1 MGNDPLMKSQTNDT
15 KSAPT
20 RWRARLVNA
29 VQFVL
34 PFLVIGIVWELV
46 VRTGLVSQA
55 SLPSPS
61 GILSKFWELSIGEGL
76 LWRHLGRSMVR
87 LSVGYAMAMIS
98 GLLFGTVLAM
108 NRILREMF
116 SPILSLLISVPTI
129 AWIPVFLIT
138 LGMGDRTV
146 IAAVFLGGFFAI
158 TYNTVRGIEMV
169 DVNRIRAA
177 RTMGA
182 RGPRLFTAVLLPGSS
197 VSVLTGLRL
206 GIGYSWRAL
215 VGGEMLSAM
224 VQWGIGKMIYQ
235 ARFWND
241 VSVMF
246 VGLLII
252 GLTGFLLDR
261 LLIRWLER
269 VTIERWGM
277 VTER

>member
-1 MGNDPLMKSQTNDT
+1 
-15 KSAPT
+15 
-20 RWRARLVNA
+20 V
-29 VQFVL
+29 F
-34 PFLVIGIVWELV
+34 PFLVIGISWELV
-46 VRTGLVSQA
+46 ARTGLVSQA

-61 GILSKFWELSIGEGL
+61 QILQKFWELSVGDGL
-76 LWRHLGRSMVR
+76 LWRHLGQSLYR
-87 LSVGYAMAMIS
+87 LSIGYVLAMTS
-98 GLLFGTVLAM
+98 GLIFGSILAM
-108 NRILREMF
+108 NRIVREMF

-129 AWIPVFLIT
+129 AWVPVFLIT
-138 LGMGDRTV
+138 LGLGDRTV

-169 DVNRIRAA
+169 DVNKIRAA
-177 RTMGA
+177 QTMGA
-182 RGPRLFTAVLLPGSS
+182 RGPRLFASVLLPASS
-197 VSVLTGLRL
+197 VSVITGLRL

-224 VQWGIGKMIYQ
+224 VRWGIGKMIYQ

-246 VGLLII
+246 VGLLMI

-261 LLIRWLER
+261 LFIRWLER

-277 VTER
+277 VPER

>member
-1 MGNDPLMKSQTNDT
+1 MKNRAGASESVAIQ
-15 KSAPT
+15 
-20 RWRARLVNA
+20 WRTHLVGA
-29 VQFVL
+29 LQFVL
-34 PFLVIGIVWELV
+34 PFLAIGILWELI

-55 SLPSPS
+55 SLPPPS
-61 GILSKFWELSIGEGL
+61 KIIQRFWELSVGEGL
-76 LWRHLGRSMVR
+76 LWRHLGRSLYR
-87 LSVGYAMAMIS
+87 LSIGYSLAMVS
-98 GLLFGTVLAM
+98 GLLFGTLLAM
-108 NRILREMF
+108 NRILRDMF

-129 AWIPVFLIT
+129 AWVPVLLIT
-138 LGMGDRTV
+138 MGLGDRTV

-158 TYNTVRGIEMV
+158 TYNTIRGIEMV
-169 DVNRIRAA
+169 DVSKIRAA
-177 RTMGA
+177 QTMGA
-182 RGPRLFTAVLLPGSS
+182 RGPRLFTEVLLPGSS

-241 VSVMF
+241 ITVMF
-246 VGLLII
+246 VGLMVI

-261 LLIRWLER
+261 LLIRRLER
-269 VTIERWGM
+269 VTIERWQM

>member
-1 MGNDPLMKSQTNDT
+1 MTSQAGASENKTGQWR
-15 KSAPT
+15 T
-20 RWRARLVNA
+20 RFISVI
-29 VQFVL
+29 QFVL
-34 PFLVIGIVWELV
+34 PFLVIGAIWELI
-46 VRTGLVSQA
+46 VRMGFVSQT
-55 SLPSPS
+55 SLPPPS
-61 GILSKFWELSIGEGL
+61 AILSKLWELSIGEGL
-76 LWRHLGRSMVR
+76 LWRHLGRSMYR
-87 LSVGYAMAMIS
+87 LSIGYALAMTS
-98 GLLFGTVLAM
+98 GLLFGSLLAM
-108 NRILREMF
+108 NRVMREMF

-129 AWIPVFLIT
+129 AWVPVFLIT
-138 LGMGDRTV
+138 MGLGDRTV

-169 DVNRIRAA
+169 DVSKIRAA

-182 RGPRLFTAVLLPGSS
+182 RGPKLFTAVLLPASS
-197 VSVLTGLRL
+197 VSVITGLRL

-224 VQWGIGKMIYQ
+224 VRWGIGKMIYQ

-241 VSVMF
+241 VTVMF
-246 VGLLII
+246 VGLLVI

-277 VTER
+277 VSER

>member
-1 MGNDPLMKSQTNDT
+1 MIRRFRASKQ
-15 KSAPT
+15 PT
-20 RWRARLVNA
+20 DRWRSGLASVI
-29 VQFVL
+29 QFVL
-34 PFLVIGIVWELV
+34 PFLVIGAVWELV
-46 VRTGLVSQA
+46 VRTGLITSS
-55 SLPSPS
+55 SLPAPS
-61 GILSKFWELSIGEGL
+61 AILARVWVLSVREGV
-76 LWRHLGRSMVR
+76 LWRHLSRSLYR
-87 LSVGYAMAMIS
+87 LSVGYALAMGS
-98 GLLFGTVLAM
+98 GLLFGTLLAM

-129 AWIPVFLIT
+129 AWVPVFLIT
-138 LGMGDRTV
+138 MGLGDRTV

-158 TYNTVRGIEMV
+158 TYNTIRGIEMV
-169 DVNRIRAA
+169 DVSRIRAA

-182 RGPRLFTAVLLPGSS
+182 TGAHLFTAVLLPGSS
-197 VSVLTGLRL
+197 VSVITGLRL

-241 VSVMF
+241 VATMF
-246 VGLLII
+246 VGLMVI
-252 GLTGFLLDR
+252 GVTGFLLDR

-277 VTER
+277 VAER